1 MYLPN
6 STTGSVTRIDK
17 ILQSSA
23 KNAILATFNFI
34 FSKTLNLLWQTLND
48 IKLTFHD
55 TGQFFN
61 AANIQN
67 LNK

>member
-23 KNAILATFNFI
+23 KIAILATFNLI
-34 FSKTLNLLWQTLND
+34 FSETLNLLWQTFND

-61 AANIQN
+61 GANIQN

>member
-6 STTGSVTRIDK
+6 SITGSVTRIDK

-23 KNAILATFNFI
+23 KIEILATFEFI

-55 TGQFFN
+55 TGQFVN